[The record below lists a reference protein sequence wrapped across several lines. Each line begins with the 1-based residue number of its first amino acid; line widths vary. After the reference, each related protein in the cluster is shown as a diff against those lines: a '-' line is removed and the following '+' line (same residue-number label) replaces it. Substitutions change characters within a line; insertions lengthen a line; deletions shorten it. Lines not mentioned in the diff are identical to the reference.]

1 MPHLSLYEFIY
12 YGLTL
17 ATLAIYLPLYVKRRH
32 DIIPNRRNS
41 SRWGIVGSFAIIGII
56 SAAIRLVTWQA
67 ALLTSIISCVIAY
80 YVVFVKYKN

>member
-12 YGLTL
+12 YGLVL

-41 SRWGIVGSFAIIGII
+41 SRWGIVGSFTIIGII

-67 ALLTSIISCVIAY
+67 ALLTSIITCAIAY
-80 YVVFVKYKN
+80 YVVFVKYKD